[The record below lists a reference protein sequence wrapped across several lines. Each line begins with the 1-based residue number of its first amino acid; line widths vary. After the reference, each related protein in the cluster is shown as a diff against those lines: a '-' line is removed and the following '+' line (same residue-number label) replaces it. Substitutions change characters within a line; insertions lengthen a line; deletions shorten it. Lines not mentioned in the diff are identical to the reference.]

1 MPQTCPPISHTVLSA
16 AVAATPYLVF
26 LQRFFFGLFSPY
38 KRKSFIR
45 RMTDFLLDL
54 VVSTIELIIAVL
66 RSLSAPR
73 YSSTNRWYISFFV
86 PICIGGHGTSNCELP
101 VWGSV
106 PLFVS
111 YSGNFLS
118 KARCVIVRKCSAR
131 QSSCQA
137 PRLSSV
143 YRAMAT
149 SHLVPDNPTF
159 RLL

>member
-111 YSGNFLS
+111 YSERYYASNN
-118 KARCVIVRKCSAR
+118 CVILGVCILIKRMMIA
-131 QSSCQA
+131 
-137 PRLSSV
+137 
-143 YRAMAT
+143 AT
-149 SHLVPDNPTF
+149 SLE
-159 RLL
+159 RRGR